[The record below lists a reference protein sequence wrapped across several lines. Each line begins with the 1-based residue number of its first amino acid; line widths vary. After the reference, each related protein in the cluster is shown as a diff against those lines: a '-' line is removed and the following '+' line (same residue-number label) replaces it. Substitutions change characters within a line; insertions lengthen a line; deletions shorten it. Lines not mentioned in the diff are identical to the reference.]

1 MHRIKHATIMFTD
14 IVGYMPL
21 LESDRDN
28 ALRMLHKNQK
38 IHKNI
43 IGKHHGKLIKEIED
57 GVLASFDLASDAIRC
72 SAEIQRKAMVNDISL
87 RIGIDEGEMIFEGTE
102 VVGDGVDIALRLQE
116 ISNEGCITIS
126 EAIYN
131 NLKNKKGFSA
141 VYIGEEELK
150 NEAEPIK
157 VYRVKCYR
165 AGEPHKQKETVKRK
179 KRHVIP
185 YIVII
190 LLLIILI
197 ITFLWSWFS
206 LPSWDPGQNDQ
217 EDNKTLRMD
226 RVLLNR

>member
-1 MHRIKHATIMFTD
+1 MFTD

-21 LESDRDN
+21 LETDKDK
-28 ALRMLHKNQK
+28 AFKMLHENQK
-38 IHKNI
+38 IHKKI

-72 SAEIQRKAMVNDISL
+72 SAEIQLEAMAAEISL
-87 RIGIDEGEMIFEGTE
+87 RIGIDEGEMIFEGTD

-126 EAIYN
+126 ESIYN
-131 NLKNKKGFSA
+131 NVKNKKGFSA
-141 VYIGEEELK
+141 EYLGEKQLK
-150 NEAEPIK
+150 NVEEPIK

-165 AGEPHKQKETVKRK
+165 TGETSKQPDKINRK

-185 YIVII
+185 YVIII

-197 ITFLWSWFS
+197 ITYLWNLLS
-206 LPSWDPGQNDQ
+206 LPTWDQ
-217 EDNKTLRMD
+217 EKNQQKENNTEIINL
-226 RVLLNR
+226 